1 MKEVYMKK
9 WMALLIFLCSMAA
22 GNTVAAQDYVFIE
35 QLIKSHKELS
45 NKLRDRVAVESAT
58 LASHYLLEEADKKYE
73 GVTDTL
79 SNRMSSSLTDAS
91 LLADVARLT
100 NDAIQAYNASERTYE
115 KAFDLILKYP
125 FIQEQMAELNLGVA
139 DRLVEIYR
147 IAAMVATNGLKVS
160 LGTPQ
165 QRYAFLTTIDERIC
179 WIAQNMNRF
188 YAYLTAVEMHWAGG
202 SYMDPNRS
210 AEAIYN
216 RIKRQIDRMSEEFSK

>member
-1 MKEVYMKK
+1 MKK

-179 WIAQNMNRF
+179 WIAQNMNKF
-188 YAYLTAVEMHWAGG
+188 YGFLKMVEQFGNN
-202 SYMDPNRS
+202 SFKILPPMD
-210 AEAIYN
+210 AEAIYQ
-216 RIKRQIDRMSEEFSK
+216 RSLRHIDRMSEEFSK